1 MISVSAIDTSLP
13 PSAPLMSCDSE
24 DIFICQSD
32 PLECI
37 EKEATCNGIAECSNG
52 HDESV
57 QTCGKS
63 CKQIQPI
70 GKIL

>member
-1 MISVSAIDTSLP
+1 
-13 PSAPLMSCDSE
+13 MSCDSE
-24 DIFICQSD
+24 DIFICQTD